1 MVFGFGK
8 GKIKLAINKFNFSP
22 GDKATGKVSLELKK
36 PLLAKQLKVSL
47 IGVETSSRTSMGF
60 GASGRRRGISSS
72 KRKDI
77 VYRFDMPISGEKEY
91 LQGEYPFEMQIPADT
106 LQQKPQSPE
115 EGLSGALMK
124 TAQIIGGATR
134 SRVDWY
140 LEAAL
145 DLDKKFDIKNKVQIT
160 IG

>member
-1 MVFGFGK
+1 MIFNFGK
-8 GKIKLAINKFNFSP
+8 GKIRLAVNKFNFSP
-22 GDKATGKVSLELKK
+22 GDTVTGKVSLELKK
-36 PLLAKQLKVSL
+36 PLLAKQLRVSL
-47 IGVETSSRTSMGF
+47 IGIETSSRTSVGF
-60 GASGRRRGISSS
+60 GASRRRGISSS
-72 KRKDI
+72 RRKDV

-91 LQGEYPFEMQIPADT
+91 LQGDYPFEMQIPADT
-106 LQQKPQSPE
+106 LQQKPQSSE

-124 TAQIIGGATR
+124 TAQIIGGTTR